1 MLNNETNKHELA
13 LIRQEKKQIEKQL
26 KKMSSQDSGYLDLK
40 RTHKELGVKE
50 SVVLERKSQKSPNRS
65 SFLDDEFKHTVMM
78 PLMVAGSGVIVL
90 VLVLFTLL
98 SKGL

>member
-50 SVVLERKSQKSPNRS
+50 AVVLEKKTQESLTRASHFDSEPN
-65 SFLDDEFKHTVMM
+65 FMM
-78 PLMVAGSGVIVL
+78 MSIMVGATGVIVL
-90 VLVLFTLL
+90 VLMLMVL
-98 SKGL
+98 SKGM